1 MSKSADAFRTISE
14 VADWLGVQ
22 THVLRF
28 WESKFTQV
36 KPVKRAGGRRY
47 YRPADMLLLGG
58 IRKLLHDD
66 GLTIKGVQKILR
78 EEGMAHVSD
87 MSDPLD
93 DDLAGQLDGD
103 LAARVPDVDE
113 IAALPIQTPDDV
125 DDAPFANDDDTVPD
139 GIDHSVVKT
148 IDASPFS
155 QDDAED
161 AQSEADASAAVPS
174 FMRSTDDIVPA
185 PAELP
190 PAAEPVPTL
199 IPDFP
204 PQDDAGMDN
213 ANAFAQA
220 APQEE
225 APADTP
231 AFDRAPGPF
240 DDTGQDVP
248 APVADTDP
256 APEVAPAPDA
266 MPMDIPDTAPTSEP
280 DVAMDQDSA
289 AHAEPELTFEPLP
302 EPAPAPDPEPVTQS
316 LFQDFE
322 APPLVPPAPALQP
335 DVAEDASAAPE
346 SEPEPEPPAA
356 VDAEPDLLT
365 PQEAHIDEASAPV
378 QDYDPETD
386 VEAPS
391 DTAPVFGTARDA
403 PPRPRIIDAPDD
415 APLDGADLTP
425 SLLSKTAMLERVTPA
440 QADAIRPLLA
450 QLSALRDQMARS
462 RRDPG

>member
-87 MSDPLD
+87 MSNPLD

-103 LAARVPDVDE
+103 LAARVPDGDE
-113 IAALPIQTPDDV
+113 IAALPTQTPDDE
-125 DDAPFANDDDTVPD
+125 DDAPYADDDMVPD

-155 QDDAED
+155 QDDAD
-161 AQSEADASAAVPS
+161 ADADAARSEADASAAVPS

-190 PAAEPVPTL
+190 PTAEPVPTL

-220 APQEE
+220 APLEE
-225 APADTP
+225 APTDSP
-231 AFDRAPGPF
+231 AFDSAPGPF
-240 DDTGQDVP
+240 DDTGQDAP

-256 APEVAPAPDA
+256 APEVAP
-266 MPMDIPDTAPTSEP
+266 MDIPAAASTPEP
-280 DVAMDQDSA
+280 DVEMDQDSA
-289 AHAEPELTFEPLP
+289 AHAEPELAFDPLS
-302 EPAPAPDPEPVTQS
+302 EPAPAPDPEPAPQS
-316 LFQDFE
+316 LFQNFE
-322 APPLVPPAPALQP
+322 APPLVPPAPAPQQ

-346 SEPEPEPPAA
+346 PEPEPEPPAA

-365 PQEAHIDEASAPV
+365 PQEAHLDEASAPV

-415 APLDGADLTP
+415 APLDDADLTP